1 MKEVQV
7 QYEGNETDFLNEIYS
22 IRFKIIVDQEI

>member
-1 MKEVQV
+1 MRV
-7 QYEGNETDFLNEIYS
+7 QYEGNETDFLGEIYS

>member
-1 MKEVQV
+1 MKEVRV
-7 QYEGNETDFLNEIYS
+7 QYEGNETDFLSEIYS